1 MRNEPISLSKK
12 LKITDFSSIIQQ
24 PNLDTGN
31 IHVTLTYA
39 QTLDGFIGVF
49 GSRLELSGPE
59 SYSLTHALRSQ
70 RDAIL
75 VGIGTILNEDPM
87 LTARIPG
94 NDCRQPIPVIVDT
107 NLRTPIE
114 SKCIT
119 SRVKLGR
126 KPIILCGFGAE
137 NTRLEGIAHVIR
149 LPASGNGVD
158 LAEGIKALQDYGIKS
173 LMIEGGAAIIK
184 ECICSSTIDIQ
195 ELIITISP
203 QYLMHGVHST
213 YKSASE
219 VLNAAKLMNPK
230 WHVLGSDC
238 ILTANLT
245 KS

>member
-1 MRNEPISLSKK
+1 M
-12 LKITDFSSIIQQ
+12 TDFSSIIQQ
-24 PNLDTGN
+24 PKPDTGN
-31 IHVTLTYA
+31 IHITLTYA
-39 QTLDGFIGVF
+39 QTVDGFIGVC

-59 SYSLTHALRSQ
+59 SYLLTHTLRSQ

-75 VGIGTILNEDPM
+75 VGIGTILNEDPL

-94 NDCRQPIPVIVDT
+94 NECRQPIPVIVDT

-119 SRVKLGR
+119 SRIKLGI
-126 KPIILCGFGAE
+126 KPFILCGMEAE
-137 NTRLEGIAHVIR
+137 NTGLESLVHVIR
-149 LPASGNGVD
+149 LPASSNGVD
-158 LAEGIKALQDYGIKS
+158 LAEGIKSLQTFGIKS

-184 ECICSSTIDIQ
+184 ECICSATFDIQ
-195 ELIITISP
+195 ELIITVSP
-203 QYLMHGVHST
+203 QYLIHGVHST
-213 YKSASE
+213 YKRASE
-219 VLNAAKLMNPK
+219 VLNPAKLENPK